1 MIFACPLQC
10 GKTMLHGFCRWK
22 NSICSWVSH
31 RRHNISSIVLPKL
44 SRVTVGFHI
53 LLFSYAALHYPAKR
67 LRRESDI
74 TALPP
79 FFRRKVGPKNLK
91 QKNSLSGSEWDLALP
106 EFLPAG
112 SILQQKKPICQYR
125 SSPWAVLS
133 IRLPL
138 YRISMCGKRIV
149 TRQKTA
155 AQTFSENWKSA
166 CAADKLPL

>member
-1 MIFACPLQC
+1 
-10 GKTMLHGFCRWK
+10 MLHGFCRWK

-67 LRRESDI
+67 LRMESDI

-112 SILQQKKPICQYR
+112 SILQQKNQYVNTAHYR
-125 SSPWAVLS
+125 ERCFS

-138 YRISMCGKRIV
+138 YRISVCGKTIV

-155 AQTFSENWKSA
+155 AQTFSNQKSA
-166 CAADKLPL
+166 CTASNMNARFNGRY

>member
-1 MIFACPLQC
+1 MEVQISGCFLLYCCCNLIFACPLQC

-67 LRRESDI
+67 LRMESDI

-79 FFRRKVGPKNLK
+79 FFRRKVEPKNLK

-106 EFLPAG
+106 EFLPANF
-112 SILQQKKPICQYR
+112 IIHQKSHYVNTVHFHHELWHLNK
-125 SSPWAVLS
+125 
-133 IRLPL
+133 
-138 YRISMCGKRIV
+138 
-149 TRQKTA
+149 
-155 AQTFSENWKSA
+155 
-166 CAADKLPL
+166 